1 MPRPAEIH
9 FQKLFESAPGL
20 YLILLPDLNIAAVTK
35 TYLQATMTRREDIL
49 GRGLFEV
56 FPDNPGDPAA
66 SGVSNL
72 RASLHHVLQ
81 NKTAHAM
88 AVQKYDI
95 RRPDGRFEERHWRP
109 LNTPVLNDNN
119 EVTYIIHQVEDVTE
133 MLRMQQED
141 LHQRKTITETNT
153 LLLNEIKAREHAE
166 ARINAIFSAAPDA
179 IIVIDEKG
187 VVVNWNP
194 KAELLFGWKQEEVT
208 GKSLTETIIPHRYRQ
223 AHKEGMKNFLETGEG
238 PVLNKAIEI
247 QALHKNNREFD
258 VALSI
263 SPTLVNGEHLFIGFI
278 RDITE
283 QKKAEAEIAASNK
296 RFSTVF
302 NISPVAIT
310 INGQDRKF
318 MYVND
323 AFAEISGFKKEE
335 VIGKTSTE
343 LGITNAADQQKRV
356 NQVLEAGGKAKGV
369 EIKIRKAGGE
379 MIDVIN
385 AVERIEIDNKMCW
398 VSTLIDITGQK
409 LAEAQIQKQKQEL
422 QDFMDS
428 MSTLCAKV
436 STEGKLLLVN
446 KTAMQASGLQMEE
459 LLRTSF
465 TEGLWFT
472 FDPEVHA
479 RVRRAFKKACSGIAV
494 NYDEQIFVFGQ
505 PLVINFSLIPI
516 IKPGGTVDYIVAEGR
531 DISPQ
536 KKIEEAIRQLNAEL
550 EHRVEERT
558 AELQASLREISDYKY
573 AIDESSIVAIT
584 DQKGI
589 IRHANDNFCRISKYS
604 REELIGQ
611 DHRIINSGYHSKEF
625 IRHLWTTIANGK
637 IWKGELKNKAK
648 DGTIYWVDTTIIPFL
663 NNQDKPYQY
672 VAIRADITERK
683 KAEQAL
689 HESQQLLSAIID
701 NSTAVIYVK
710 NLEGRYLLVNRRFNE
725 LFHPG
730 GENVLGKTDY
740 DFFPKAEADAFREM
754 DLRTAAV
761 DHAITGEEKVQ
772 QRDGLHTYIS
782 VKSRLHDYTGKPYA
796 IFGIST
802 DITDLKT
809 VEENLRRS
817 LRETS
822 DYKFALDESSIVAI
836 TDQKGIIKYV
846 NNNFCK
852 ISKYKENELIGQ
864 DHRIINSG
872 YHSKEFIR
880 NLWVT
885 IANGKI
891 WRGELKNKAKDGSIY
906 WVDTTIVPFLNQ
918 EGKPYQYVAIR
929 SDITGKKKA
938 EKEIQQLNEELEQKV
953 IDRTTQ
959 LESVNKELE
968 AFSYSVSHD
977 LRSPLRIIDGYADML
992 ATDYKNK
999 LDKEGNQNISII
1011 KESAQ
1016 RMGQLIDDLLN
1027 LSHTGRKELVMHT
1040 INMNELVQPVIDE
1053 QLLLS
1058 GNRADI
1064 QADKLEPAECDS
1076 NLLRQVWSNLIG
1088 NAIKY
1093 SATQQQPVV
1102 RISST
1107 KKRTETV
1114 YSIADNGVGFDMRY
1128 VGKLFGVFQRL
1139 HKASE
1144 FEGTGVGLALVK
1156 RIITKHGGKVWV
1168 DAQPGKGAT
1177 FYFSLPS

>member
-1 MPRPAEIH
+1 MQRPAEIH
-9 FQKLFESAPGL
+9 FQKLLESAPGL
-20 YLILLPDLNIAAVTK
+20 YLILFPDLTIAAATNA
-35 TYLQATMTRREDIL
+35 YLKATMTRREDIL
-49 GRGLFEV
+49 GRGLFDI
-56 FPDNPGDPAA
+56 FPTNPDDPTA

-72 RASLHHVLQ
+72 RASLHYVIL
-81 NKTAHAM
+81 NRTAHAM
-88 AVQKYDI
+88 PVQKYDI
-95 RRPDGRFEERHWRP
+95 RRPDGSFEERYWSP
-109 LNTPVLNDNN
+109 LNTPVLSDNN
-119 EVTYIIHQVEDVTE
+119 ELDYIIHQVEDVTE
-133 MLRMQQED
+133 MRQMQQED
-141 LHQRKTITETNT
+141 LKQRQTIRETNT
-153 LLLNEIKAREHAE
+153 LLLKEIKAREHTE
-166 ARINAIFSAAPDA
+166 QQIESIFNAAPDA
-179 IIVIDEKG
+179 IIVIDKEG
-187 VVVNWNP
+187 VIVNWNP
-194 KAELLFGWKQEEVT
+194 KAETLFGWKPEEVT
-208 GKSLTETIIPHRYRQ
+208 GRLLSETIIPHRYRE
-223 AHKEGMKNFLETGEG
+223 AHTAGIKHFLQTGEG

-247 QALHKNNREFD
+247 QALHKNNVELD

-263 SPTLVNGEHLFIGFI
+263 SPALVNEKKLFIGFI

-283 QKKAEAEIAASNK
+283 QKKAEEQISASNK
-296 RFSTVF
+296 RFITVF

-310 INGQDRKF
+310 INGEDRKF

-323 AFAEISGFKKEE
+323 AFAEISGYKKEE

-343 LGITNAADQQKRV
+343 LLITSTGEQAKRI
-356 NQVLEAGGKAKGV
+356 NQVQEAGGKAKGI
-369 EIKIRKAGGE
+369 EIKIRRANGE

-385 AVERIEIDNKMCW
+385 AVEKIEIDNKMCW

-409 LAEAQIQKQKQEL
+409 NAEAQIQKQKQEI
-422 QDFMDS
+422 QDFIDS

-436 STEGKLLLVN
+436 STEGKLMLVN
-446 KTAMQASGLQMEE
+446 KTTMQASGLPMEE
-459 LLRTSF
+459 LLQTNF
-465 TEGLWFT
+465 TEGVWWT
-472 FDPEVHA
+472 FDPQVHA
-479 RVRRAFKKACSGIAV
+479 RVRNAFKEACSGIAI

-505 PLVINFSLIPI
+505 SLTINFSLTPI
-516 IKPGGTVDYIVAEGR
+516 LKPDGSVDYIVAEGR
-531 DISPQ
+531 DISGQ
-536 KKIEEAIRQLNAEL
+536 KKIEEEIRQLNADL

-558 AELQASLREISDYKY
+558 AELQTSLREISDYKY

-589 IRHANDNFCRISKYS
+589 IRHANDNFCKISKYS

-611 DHRIINSGYHSKEF
+611 DHRIINSGYHSKEV
-625 IRHLWTTIANGK
+625 IRELWTTIANGK

-663 NNQDKPYQY
+663 NSQGKPYQY

-710 NLEGRYLLVNRRFNE
+710 SLQGKYLLVNRRFKE
-725 LFHPG
+725 LFHLD
-730 GENVLGKTDY
+730 GEDILGKTDY
-740 DFFPKAEADAFREM
+740 DIFPKEEADAFRTM
-754 DLRTAAV
+754 DVKTASIDYAL
-761 DHAITGEEKVQ
+761 TQEEKVQ
-772 QRDGLHTYIS
+772 QNDGLHTYIS
-782 VKSRLHDYTGKPYA
+782 VKRRLRDYTDKPYA

-802 DITDLKT
+802 DITELKT
-809 VEENLRRS
+809 TEENLRNS
-817 LRETS
+817 LREIS

-852 ISKYKENELIGQ
+852 ISKYKENELLGQ

-872 YHSKEFIR
+872 YHPKEFIR
-880 NLWVT
+880 KLWVT

-918 EGKPYQYVAIR
+918 ESKPYQYVAIR
-929 SDITGKKKA
+929 SDITGRKKA
-938 EKEIQQLNEELEQKV
+938 ENEIKKLNEELEQKV
-953 IDRTTQ
+953 IDRTAQ

-968 AFSYSVSHD
+968 AFSYSVAHD

-992 ATDYKNK
+992 GMDYKSK
-999 LDKEGNQNISII
+999 LDNEGNQHISVI
-1011 KESAQ
+1011 KENAQ

-1027 LSHTGRKELVMHT
+1027 LSHTGRKELVVHT
-1040 INMNELVQPVIDE
+1040 TNMNQLVQPVADE

-1058 GNRADI
+1058 GNRAEI
-1064 QADKLEPAECDS
+1064 KIEKLEPAECDS
-1076 NLLRQVWSNLIG
+1076 SLLRQVWSNLIG

-1093 SATQQQPVV
+1093 SATKEQPVV
-1102 RISST
+1102 RISSL
-1107 KKRTETV
+1107 KKRTEII

-1128 VGKLFGVFQRL
+1128 AGKLFGVFQRL
-1139 HKASE
+1139 HKITE

-1156 RIITKHGGKVWV
+1156 RIISKHGGKVWV
-1168 DAQPGKGAT
+1168 EAEPGKGAT
-1177 FYFSLPS
+1177 FFFSLPV